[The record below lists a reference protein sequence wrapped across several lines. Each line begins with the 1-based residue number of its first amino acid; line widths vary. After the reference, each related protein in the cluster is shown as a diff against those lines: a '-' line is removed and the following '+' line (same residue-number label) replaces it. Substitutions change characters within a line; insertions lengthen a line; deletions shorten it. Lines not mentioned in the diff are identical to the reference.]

1 MLILRVILF
10 QVFDS
15 KKLIKLLENQ
25 VSFNFVETTV
35 ITFRKMHK
43 LYFNVELGDPQTAR
57 NGGGQGQIS
66 LFGGKGQMS
75 PLTTF
80 INDFQS
86 LKRTNGSHFFLYDNH
101 HCKL

>member
-10 QVFDS
+10 QVFEN

-25 VSFNFVETTV
+25 VSFVETTV
-35 ITFRKMHK
+35 ITLRTMRE
-43 LYFNVELGDPQTAR
+43 LYFNVDCSKRGRP
-57 NGGGQGQIS
+57 GQMSLFGRQEQMS
-66 LFGGKGQMS
+66 LFGGQEQMSLFGGQEQMS

-86 LKRTNGSHFFLYDNH
+86 LK
-101 HCKL
+101 